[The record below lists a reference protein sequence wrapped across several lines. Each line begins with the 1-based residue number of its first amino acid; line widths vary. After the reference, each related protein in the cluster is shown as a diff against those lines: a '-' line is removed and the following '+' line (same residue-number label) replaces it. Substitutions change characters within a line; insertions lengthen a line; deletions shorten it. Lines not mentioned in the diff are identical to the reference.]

1 MINMQPNALDNRLYN
16 RAIDKG
22 VKLCYNCGTRG
33 KDMKNKDMIMLYL
46 PLLLICIQK
55 RIEAKKGDNH
65 EIHS

>member
-1 MINMQPNALDNRLYN
+1 
-16 RAIDKG
+16 
-22 VKLCYNCGTRG
+22 
-33 KDMKNKDMIMLYL
+33 MKNKDMIMLYL